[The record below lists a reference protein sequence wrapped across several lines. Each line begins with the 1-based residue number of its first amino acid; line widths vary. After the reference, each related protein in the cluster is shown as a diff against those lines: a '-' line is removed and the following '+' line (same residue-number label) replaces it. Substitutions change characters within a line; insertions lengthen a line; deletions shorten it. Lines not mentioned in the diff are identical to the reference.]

1 MTKIAVIGV
10 MESVGREIL
19 SFWEED
25 SVKAEDVFALE
36 PRCPLGNQV
45 SYGEDDELDVLN
57 LDEFDFSSVDVAVF
71 AGTSEISRRF
81 AAKAAKYAKVIDCT
95 DAFFAEP
102 DVPMVIAGLNDERIS
117 EAKKNIVSLPS
128 AMVTQMLLP
137 LEKVFR
143 NNKIRRIV
151 ASAYISA
158 SVYGKEGMDELFNQ
172 TRKIF
177 MNEPLVD
184 DQQVF
189 RKQIAFNVIPQVG
202 EFIGEETRCEWAM
215 NAETKKVLGGEV
227 KVHANCAVVPAFI
240 GAAQFVNVECENEV
254 DVDMVRE
261 GMKSEPGIV
270 VFDRNVEGGYVSLT
284 DVQGE
289 DAVYVSRLRQDASVE
304 NGFSFWSVAD
314 NLRAGVA
321 KNAFGVMKLML
332 AEKQ

>member
-1 MTKIAVIGV
+1 MTKIAVVGV

-19 SFWEED
+19 SFLEED
-25 SVKAEDVFALE
+25 GVKAEDVFALE

-71 AGTSEISRRF
+71 AGTYEISRRF
-81 AAKAAKYAKVIDCT
+81 AAKAAKHAKGIDCT

-102 DVPMVIAGLNDERIS
+102 DVPMDIAGMNDERIS

-189 RKQIAFNVIPQVG
+189 RKQIALTSFRRLASLSARKPG
-202 EFIGEETRCEWAM
+202 
-215 NAETKKVLGGEV
+215 
-227 KVHANCAVVPAFI
+227 AN
-240 GAAQFVNVECENEV
+240 G
-254 DVDMVRE
+254 R
-261 GMKSEPGIV
+261 
-270 VFDRNVEGGYVSLT
+270 
-284 DVQGE
+284 
-289 DAVYVSRLRQDASVE
+289 
-304 NGFSFWSVAD
+304 
-314 NLRAGVA
+314 
-321 KNAFGVMKLML
+321 
-332 AEKQ
+332 

>member
-1 MTKIAVIGV
+1 MTKIAVVGV

-19 SFWEED
+19 SFLEED
-25 SVKAEDVFALE
+25 GVKAEDVFALE

-71 AGTSEISRRF
+71 AGTSEISRR
-81 AAKAAKYAKVIDCT
+81 
-95 DAFFAEP
+95 FAEP